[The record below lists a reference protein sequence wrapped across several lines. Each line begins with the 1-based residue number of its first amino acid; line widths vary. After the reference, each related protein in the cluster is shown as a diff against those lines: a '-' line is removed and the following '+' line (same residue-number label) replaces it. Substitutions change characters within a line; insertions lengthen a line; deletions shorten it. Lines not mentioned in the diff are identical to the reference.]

1 MELSAPDI
9 RNRSFSKGLRGLD
22 ADEVYAFLG
31 DVADRWAEMTN
42 RIEALET
49 KLTEIGDA
57 ADKAQT
63 AKERAEALKAELR
76 TREQRL
82 DEKEQDLE
90 ERRAQ
95 LDQKA
100 AKLRSIAER
109 LQATLQEES
118 RALSALTEGA
128 APSNEPD
135 EASDDKSTEE
145 WVDSLF
151 PNRLPD
157 DESPAGEAP
166 TGRSTDEPAEEDLSA
181 SESQFE
187 AIKQDVQGMQE
198 DDRADASAASTD
210 DEENDP
216 PPTKEMDQIWDVFDE
231 PK

>member
-42 RIEALET
+42 RIETLET
-49 KLTEIGDA
+49 KLNEIGDT
-57 ADKAQT
+57 ADKART

-109 LQATLQEES
+109 LQSTLQEET
-118 RALSALTEGA
+118 RALSALSEGT
-128 APSNEPD
+128 APSGESNGE
-135 EASDDKSTEE
+135 SDDKSTEE

-157 DESPAGEAP
+157 DESS
-166 TGRSTDEPAEEDLSA
+166 TGARPNDRSTDEPAEEDLSA

-198 DDRADASAASTD
+198 EPRADAPAASTD
-210 DEENDP
+210 DEENEP